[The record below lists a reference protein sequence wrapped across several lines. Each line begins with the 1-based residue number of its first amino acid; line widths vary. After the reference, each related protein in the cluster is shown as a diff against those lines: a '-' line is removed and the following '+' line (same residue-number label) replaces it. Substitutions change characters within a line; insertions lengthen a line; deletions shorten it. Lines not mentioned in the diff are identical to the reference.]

1 MYAMNMK
8 LTDRRCVVVG
18 GGRVALRK
26 VLPLLEEGARVEVIA
41 PQLCGELRQLAAE
54 KKLSW
59 QSAGYVPGC
68 LTGAFLVF
76 CATDDLSVNTA
87 AAAEAATTTDGGTN

>member
-54 KKLSW
+54 KKEL
-59 QSAGYVPGC
+59 QQK
-68 LTGAFLVF
+68 LDKFRH
-76 CATDDLSVNTA
+76 
-87 AAAEAATTTDGGTN
+87 EAAKPSSDQQAQLIYLRL